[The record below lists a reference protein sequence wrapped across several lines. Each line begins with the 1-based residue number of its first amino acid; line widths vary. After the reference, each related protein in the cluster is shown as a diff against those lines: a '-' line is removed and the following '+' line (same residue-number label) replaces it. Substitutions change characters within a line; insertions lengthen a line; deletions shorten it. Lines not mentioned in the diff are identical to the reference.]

1 MVNVSYNTHPLVV
14 FCGNYKQAL
23 PLNLLQ
29 NEFKPKRKTSGYWHH
44 WRLAASLAAVWLV
57 LHLGL
62 AAFQLSQ
69 IKAENQLTKAQI
81 EKIYMK
87 AFPQSRKV
95 VNPRVQMEQKLKE
108 LKSGA
113 GGSDKG
119 LIFLLAESF
128 GTLGSDKENIDLK
141 TLTYRNNRMDIGLE
155 STNLQAIENLNNNLN
170 KNTRIKSEISSS
182 SSEKNKVKGNLRI
195 ESRS

>member
-29 NEFKPKRKTSGYWHH
+29 NEFKAKRKTSGYWHH